1 MLNNVKSLEKFDKY
15 ENYMYNYVWF
25 YVLIFIKMIDIKKLN
40 DPDGLSE
47 MDDVIWE
54 TSKAVNSLKSEINSI
69 SRVEV
74 GKKGVSTINEKL
86 KDVHN
91 DIKKLAA
98 DKLNANP

>member
-54 TSKAVNSLKSEINSI
+54 TG
-69 SRVEV
+69 
-74 GKKGVSTINEKL
+74 GKYN
-86 KDVHN
+86 
-91 DIKKLAA
+91 
-98 DKLNANP
+98 